1 MIIHCSWLIWPKI
14 QAKLSLS
21 RMFNAN
27 NISAKSSLCH
37 IWLTDYSLTPT
48 CHDRTDN
55 LMFYRYN
62 PLCVLYLIYEY
73 SFKRNFQPQIGRKIR
88 IFSLGR
94 KNNSIISYPIL
105 IT

>member
-55 LMFYRYN
+55 LMFYRCN
-62 PLCVLYLIYEY
+62 PLCIPLSNL
-73 SFKRNFQPQIGRKIR
+73 R
-88 IFSLGR
+88 IFERTFSASNWQ
-94 KNNSIISYPIL
+94 KNKNIQSWPEKL
-105 IT
+105 